1 MAGSLIFITGAT
13 GFIGAQVVQDTV
25 KAGHRARLSVR
36 REAQIEEVKSR
47 YPSQYA
53 SQLEF
58 VVIPDISNADALRS
72 ALGDDVE
79 YIFHIASPMPGA
91 GSDFK
96 TEYLGPAV
104 KGTEAI
110 LEAAAAAPNVK
121 RVVIVSSLLA
131 LMPLNG
137 LQIPGL
143 VIKAGDNSSINIDP
157 DMAFPEG
164 PGGNGPK
171 YSASKILAHRAT
183 LAWMQTHKPHFT
195 LITLHPTFV
204 LGHNL
209 SQTTPTPSGINAWLL
224 HSLASGKPI
233 VPAAFVDV
241 RDVSLAHLRSL
252 DAPVD
257 PAAPLTE
264 MLLPGPATTWP
275 EIARFVKEKYPA
287 LVNTLD
293 VEAKYNTPF
302 KADSARTER
311 DLGITWRG
319 AEEYLSSLVE
329 QQVQLRARAGL

>member
-1 MAGSLIFITGAT
+1 MVGSLIFITGAT
-13 GFIGAQVVQDTV
+13 GFIGSQVVQDTLN
-25 KAGHRARLSVR
+25 AGHRARLSVR
-36 REAQIEEVKSR
+36 REAQIEQVKSR
-47 YPSQYA
+47 YPSHA

-58 VVIPDISNADALRS
+58 VVIPDISNVDALRS

-79 YIFHIASPMPGA
+79 YIFHIASPMPGK
-91 GSDFK
+91 GTDFK

-110 LEAAAAAPNVK
+110 LDAAAAAPNVK

-137 LQIPGL
+137 LQVPGL
-143 VIKAGDNSSINIDP
+143 VIKEGTNPSITIDP

-183 LAWMQTHKPHFT
+183 LAWMETHKPQFT

-204 LGHNL
+204 LGHDL
-209 SQTTPTPSGINAWLL
+209 TQTTPTPGGINAWVL
-224 HSLASGKPI
+224 HSLASGKPLI
-233 VPAAFVDV
+233 PASFVDV

-252 DAPVD
+252 DTPVD
-257 PAAPLTE
+257 VAAPLTE
-264 MLLPGPATTWP
+264 ELLAGPETSWR
-275 EIARFVKEKYPA
+275 EIAA
-287 LVNTLD
+287 LVKGRYPGVVTTLD
-293 VEAKYNTPF
+293 PEGEYNVPF

-319 AEEYLSSLVE
+319 IEEIVSSVLE
-329 QQVQLRARAGL
+329 QQLQLRARAGL